1 MDRRPTTCERLIDL
15 LSDRITIRQVFD
27 ECEKPAFLVT
37 RYADREIPEVR
48 TVAVK
53 KLSPTILPTADYYM
67 EAEEGE
73 FDEEIA
79 ALKEAS
85 KTVMLT
91 DTEQYTFFS
100 YRINDFWI
108 PFPHMK
114 SKDEEYQM
122 TTPVRRRKI
131 AVGA

>member
-108 PFPHMK
+108 PFLRMK

-122 TTPVRRRKI
+122 TTPIRRRKI